1 MKNEKKIAN
10 EYNLKLHIQNIH
22 ELWKFENLKVYKQN
36 FHEIEKISTK
46 PHVYEPINEI
56 ISTLKICKIKFV
68 KKKLLERKILK
79 CIWKMSMK
87 DLKKKC
93 EECGKNFTHNI
104 GLKGHITAVHEKRFN
119 CDQCGKNLATRCNSL
134 QKNSTNHIY
143 RLELVSHIRVS
154 IDHDTSWHVIK
165 KIPATPNKQM
175 CKQLAF
181 TQ

>member
-68 KKKLLERKILK
+68 KKKLLERNKVH
-79 CIWKMSMK
+79 M
-87 DLKKKC
+87 
-93 EECGKNFTHNI
+93 EN
-104 GLKGHITAVHEKRFN
+104 VHEGF
-119 CDQCGKNLATRCNSL
+119 
-134 QKNSTNHIY
+134 
-143 RLELVSHIRVS
+143 
-154 IDHDTSWHVIK
+154 
-165 KIPATPNKQM
+165 
-175 CKQLAF
+175 
-181 TQ
+181 